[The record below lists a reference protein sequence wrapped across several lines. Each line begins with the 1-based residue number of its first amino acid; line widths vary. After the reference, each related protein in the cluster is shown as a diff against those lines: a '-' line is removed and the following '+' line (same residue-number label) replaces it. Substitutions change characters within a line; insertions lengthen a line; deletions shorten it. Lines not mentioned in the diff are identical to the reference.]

1 MLDNNNITSA
11 ADYPNP
17 KYAWYVVVILFLA
30 FTVSYIDRQIMSL
43 LVEPMKADL
52 GISDSK
58 IGLLQG
64 AAFTIFYTFA
74 GIPLGRLADKKNRRN
89 IIVVGMFLWSIM
101 TAVCG
106 LARSFWFLFAAR
118 IGVGAGEAC
127 LSPAANSMIT
137 DYFPKN
143 KRGKPV
149 ALYFMGVYVGVGM
162 SYILG
167 GLVIDMVATAD
178 QILLPLI
185 GEIQPWQ
192 LTFMIVS
199 LPGLVLVAV
208 MFTVKEPVRRGLVSS
223 PEDTV
228 EASSDLENASAAQ
241 VSGGLLSRISAD
253 PAGNFFLQ
261 HKRTYLTLFLGFGLG
276 GSMAIAFFAWIIALF
291 GRIHGWE
298 SSEIG
303 YAFGIIVMVS
313 GTLGIVMSG
322 IIADKLLEK
331 GQQDAFLKV
340 ALWAVLGAMIF
351 GGAAVTVGNAYL
363 ALALLCP
370 AVACFGMPVAL
381 APAAVNHITP
391 NQFRGQAIA
400 IYVFVVGI
408 ISNSIGP
415 FAPGFLN
422 DYVFKDEMALNY
434 SLLTVAIVFG
444 LGAML
449 ALKLSIKP
457 YLKSAELFLEEEA

>member
-1 MLDNNNITSA
+1 MLDNNNNINEP
-11 ADYPNP
+11 DYPNQT
-17 KYAWYVVVILFLA
+17 YAWYVVVILFLA

-89 IIVVGMFLWSIM
+89 IIVVGMFLWSLM
-101 TAVCG
+101 TATCG

-149 ALYFMGVYVGVGM
+149 ALYFMGVYVGVGL

-167 GLVIDMVATAD
+167 GLVIDMVGNAD

-185 GEIQPWQ
+185 GEIEPWQ

-208 MFTVKEPVRRGLVSS
+208 MFTVKEPLRHGLVPLAQNANANDVNAETDS
-223 PEDTV
+223 
-228 EASSDLENASAAQ
+228 ASQESD
-241 VSGGLLSRISAD
+241 GFLSRLRSD
-253 PAGNFFLQ
+253 PAGVFFML
-261 HKRTYLTLFLGFGLG
+261 HKRAYLTVFLGFGLA
-276 GSMAIAFFAWIIALF
+276 GSMAIGFFAWIVPLF

-313 GTLGIVMSG
+313 GTLGIVLAG
-322 IIADKLLEK
+322 IIADRLLEK
-331 GQQDAFLKV
+331 GQQHAFLKV
-340 ALWAVLGAMIF
+340 AIWAVLGAMIF
-351 GGAAVTVGNAYL
+351 GGTAVSVNSAYL

-370 AVACFGMPVAL
+370 AVACFGMSVSL

-422 DYVFKDEMALNY
+422 DYVFKDEMALNR
-434 SLLTVAIVFG
+434 SLLMVAIVFG
-444 LGAML
+444 LSAML
-449 ALKLSIKP
+449 VLKLSIKP
-457 YLKSAELFLEEEA
+457 YIKSAEEMLALET